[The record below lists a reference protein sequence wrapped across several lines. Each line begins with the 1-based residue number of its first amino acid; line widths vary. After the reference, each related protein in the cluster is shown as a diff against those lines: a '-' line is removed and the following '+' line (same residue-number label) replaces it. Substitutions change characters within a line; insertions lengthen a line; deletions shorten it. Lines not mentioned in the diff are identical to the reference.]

1 MKLKTL
7 LEYFLELSVER
18 FENGYIGQLLDAKK
32 EKSLGIYLNES
43 DTRIRTIKN
52 SEKPCSVLDITLLV
66 RYNTSY
72 SETEEVA
79 WELYQKIEE
88 LKNDNVEIGDFDAL
102 LILKDEYPIP
112 SIKREGI
119 WEQIIRVQI
128 YYKQKKPVTMFTYVE
143 NDDGTIS
150 ITGLTDEYKEKMSA
164 GEVSSDIVIPA
175 VYDGKNVTSI
185 NSGSFGVNT
194 QITGITI
201 ESGIKGI
208 LSHAFVNCNTL
219 EKITINEGSILLLS
233 SSVGSCMNLKEVYIA
248 NGVKIDQRAFYSSI
262 IENMT
267 IDNSED
273 AFPPAFVAM
282 HFGARSIQNLIFLR

>member
-7 LEYFLELSVER
+7 LEYFLELSGER

-88 LKNDNVEIGDFDAL
+88 FKNDNVEIGDFDAL

-143 NDDGTIS
+143 NDTGTIS

-175 VYDGKNVTSI
+175 VYEGKNVYSI
-185 NSGSFGVNT
+185 NNGSFDFNT
-194 QITGITI
+194 KITGITI
-201 ESGIKGI
+201 ESGINI
-208 LSHAFVNCNTL
+208 VSYAFVNCNTL
-219 EKITINEGSILLLS
+219 KKITINEGSILLLS
-233 SSVGSCMNLKEVYIA
+233 SSFINCMNLKEVYIA
-248 NGVKIDQRAFYSSI
+248 NGVNIDRMAFYNSI

-273 AFPPAFVAM
+273 AFPPPFVAM
-282 HFGARSIQNLIFLR
+282 HFGARIIQNLIFLR

>member
-7 LEYFLELSVER
+7 LEYFLELSGER

-150 ITGLTDEYKEKMSA
+150 ITGLTDEYKGKMSS

-175 VYDGKNVTSI
+175 VYEGKNVKDI
-185 NSGSFGVNT
+185 GVGAFMNSS
-194 QITGITI
+194 ITGLTI
-201 ESGIKGI
+201 ESGII
-208 LSHAFVNCNTL
+208 SISPYAFAQCTLL
-219 EKITINEGSILLLS
+219 EKITIQEGLIAI
-233 SSVGSCMNLKEVYIA
+233 GMQGFAQCTKLKDVYIP
-248 NGVKIDQRAFYSSI
+248 NSTINIFSNAFLVSYI
-262 IENMT
+262 KNMT

-273 AFPPAFVAM
+273 KFPPGYVIQRW
-282 HFGARSIQNLIFLR
+282 GARIIQNLIFLR

>member
-7 LEYFLELSVER
+7 LEYFLELSGER

-143 NDDGTIS
+143 NDTGTIS

-175 VYDGKNVTSI
+175 VYEGKNVYSI
-185 NSGSFGVNT
+185 NNGSFDFNT
-194 QITGITI
+194 KITGITI
-201 ESGIKGI
+201 ESGINI
-208 LSHAFVNCNTL
+208 VSYAFVNCNTL
-219 EKITINEGSILLLS
+219 KKITINEGSILLLS
-233 SSVGSCMNLKEVYIA
+233 SSFINCMNLKEVYIA
-248 NGVKIDQRAFYSSI
+248 NGVNIDRMAFYNSI

-273 AFPPAFVAM
+273 AFPPPFVAM
-282 HFGARSIQNLIFLR
+282 HFGARIIQNLIFLR

>member
-7 LEYFLELSVER
+7 LEYFLELSGER

-79 WELYQKIEE
+79 WELYEKIEE

-143 NDDGTIS
+143 NYDGTIS
-150 ITGLTDEYKEKMSA
+150 ITGLTDEYKGKMSS

-175 VYDGKNVTSI
+175 VYEGKNVYSI
-185 NSGSFGVNT
+185 NSGSFNVNT

-201 ESGIKGI
+201 ESGINI
-208 LSHAFVNCNTL
+208 ASYAFVNCNTL

-233 SSVGSCMNLKEVYIA
+233 SSFGNCMNLKEVYIA
-248 NGVKIDQRAFYSSI
+248 NGVNIDRMAFYNSI

-273 AFPPAFVAM
+273 AFPPPFVAM
-282 HFGARSIQNLIFLR
+282 HFGARIIQNLIFLR

>member
-1 MKLKTL
+1 M
-7 LEYFLELSVER
+7 
-18 FENGYIGQLLDAKK
+18 
-32 EKSLGIYLNES
+32 
-43 DTRIRTIKN
+43 
-52 SEKPCSVLDITLLV
+52 LDITLLV

-79 WELYQKIEE
+79 WELYEKIEE

-150 ITGLTDEYKEKMSA
+150 ITGLTDEYKGKMSS

-175 VYDGKNVTSI
+175 VYEGKNVYSI
-185 NSGSFGVNT
+185 NSGSFNVNT

-201 ESGIKGI
+201 ESGINI
-208 LSHAFVNCNTL
+208 ASYAFVNCNTL

-233 SSVGSCMNLKEVYIA
+233 SSFGNCMNLKEVYIA
-248 NGVKIDQRAFYSSI
+248 NGVNIDRMAFYNSI

-273 AFPPAFVAM
+273 AFPPPFVAM
-282 HFGARSIQNLIFLR
+282 HFGARIIQNLIFLR

>member
-7 LEYFLELSVER
+7 LEYFLELSGER

-72 SETEEVA
+72 SETEEAA

-150 ITGLTDEYKEKMSA
+150 ITGLTDEYKGKMSS

-175 VYDGKNVTSI
+175 VYEGKNVKDIGSNAFF
-185 NSGSFGVNT
+185 NSS
-194 QITGITI
+194 ITGLTI
-201 ESGIKGI
+201 ESGITSI
-208 LSHAFVNCNTL
+208 SPYAFAQCTLL
-219 EKITINEGSILLLS
+219 EKITIQEGLIAI
-233 SSVGSCMNLKEVYIA
+233 GMQGFAQCTKLKDVYIP
-248 NGVKIDQRAFYSSI
+248 NSTINIFSNAFLVSYI
-262 IENMT
+262 KNMT

-273 AFPPAFVAM
+273 KFPPGYVTQRW
-282 HFGARSIQNLIFLR
+282 GARIIQNLIFLR

>member
-7 LEYFLELSVER
+7 LEYFLELSGER

-43 DTRIRTIKN
+43 DTRIWTIKN
-52 SEKPCSVLDITLLV
+52 SEKPCSVLEVTLLV

-143 NDDGTIS
+143 NDTGTIS

-175 VYDGKNVTSI
+175 VYEGKNVYSI
-185 NSGSFGVNT
+185 NNGSFDFNT
-194 QITGITI
+194 KITGITI
-201 ESGIKGI
+201 ESGINI
-208 LSHAFVNCNTL
+208 MSYAFVNCNTL
-219 EKITINEGSILLLS
+219 KKITINEGSILLLNS
-233 SSVGSCMNLKEVYIA
+233 SFINCMNLKEVYIA
-248 NGVKIDQRAFYSSI
+248 NGVNIDRMAFYNSI

-273 AFPPAFVAM
+273 AFPPPFVAM
-282 HFGARSIQNLIFLR
+282 HFGARNIQNLIFLR